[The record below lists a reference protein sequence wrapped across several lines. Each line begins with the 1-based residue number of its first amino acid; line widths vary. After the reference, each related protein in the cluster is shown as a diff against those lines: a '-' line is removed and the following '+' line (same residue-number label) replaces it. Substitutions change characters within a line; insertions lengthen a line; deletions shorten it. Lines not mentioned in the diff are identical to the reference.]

1 MAELICVTQ
10 RSLCAD
16 DFLDRIRRLA
26 QAKPRAILLREKDL
40 GEEDYEVLARQV
52 QECCAPWGV
61 RLIVRRYADVAGRLG
76 LRQVHLSMAELRQA
90 TPGALVGLQAG
101 VSVHSV
107 SEAKEAQHLG
117 AAYLIAGHIYATD
130 CKKELAPR
138 GLDFLREVCQSVNLP
153 VFAIGGV
160 TAERVSELLACGA
173 AGCCVMSG
181 AMQCSTLEE
190 YIHNMLTEMSNIN
203 KKTNKNVK

>member
-10 RSLCAD
+10 RSLCSD
-16 DFLDRIRRLA
+16 DFLERIRRLA
-26 QAKPRAILLREKDL
+26 QAQPQAVLLREKDL
-40 GEEDYEVLARQV
+40 GEADYEVLARQV
-52 QECCAPWGV
+52 QERCAPWGV
-61 RLIVRRYADVAGRLG
+61 RLIVRRYAGVARRLG

-90 TPGALVGLQAG
+90 EPEALAGLQTG
-101 VSVHSV
+101 ISVHSV
-107 SEAKEAQHLG
+107 AEAVEAQHLG

-138 GLDFLREVCQSVNLP
+138 GLDFLREVCQSVKLP

-160 TAERVSELLACGA
+160 KAVRIPELLACGA

-181 AMQCSTLEE
+181 AMQCASPEA
-190 YIHNMLTEMSNIN
+190 YISNCLQKFKIQSKN
-203 KKTNKNVK
+203 KRIM